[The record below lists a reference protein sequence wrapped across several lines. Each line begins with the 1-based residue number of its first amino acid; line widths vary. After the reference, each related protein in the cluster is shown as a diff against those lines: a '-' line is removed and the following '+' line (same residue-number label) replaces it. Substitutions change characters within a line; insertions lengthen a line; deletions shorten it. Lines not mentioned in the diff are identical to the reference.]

1 MMRVKFWM
9 YLVLLIVGSICA
21 TQSVFAQVVDYSK
34 IKVEHLSSE
43 QILQIMTRAQSQGL
57 SDVELYSTLQ
67 QQGMPQA
74 ELVKLK
80 ARISKLKAKDV
91 GDQNLSVLVDP
102 GEQGRSMEQT
112 SELLDTS
119 VGVVQDDGKPK
130 IFGSTLFNHG
140 NIKFEP
146 NMNMATPANYSIGTG
161 DQLLLDI
168 TGDNEVSYKLLVS
181 PEGTIKVDYVG
192 IIPVAGLSIEAAKSK
207 LSNRLSSTY
216 PALRTGGTQL
226 DLNLG
231 NIRSIKVTLTGFV
244 TQPGTYTLPSVA
256 TVFNALYAAGGPS
269 DQGSFRDIQIIRNN
283 VVIGHIDTYDFL
295 VNGTQSGNVRLED
308 QDVIHIPVYQT
319 RVEFQGLVKRPGF
332 FEAKQG
338 EHFSDLLKYAGGF
351 APNAYTAK
359 VKVIKVTRRDREL
372 RDIYSDEFSNYVA
385 ANGDQYIVE
394 EILDRYENRV
404 QVDGAVF
411 RSGFYELTPGMTV
424 MQLLDKADGIKED
437 AFMTRAYIN
446 RLNPDNTQRLISF
459 DLQKLLDGEIEDIV
473 LRREDKLIVTSI
485 FDLRDEININIDG
498 EVRNPGKFQF
508 ADDMTLGNAIHMAGG
523 LTDAANIERVE
534 IARRIRKNTN
544 ERDSVLSELL
554 LVKFNSKEEALESD
568 FELKPFDIV
577 NIRTSTGYQFQ
588 RQVRIEG
595 EVKYPGVYTLVT
607 KGEKISDLI
616 KRAGGFTEFA
626 YLEGASLQRIAT
638 SSEIAVQTSQADK
651 TDTLTDEMEA
661 QSEEVRNSILNKVKE
676 GRSKT
681 DLYFNNHIGI
691 ELARIVKKNDSK
703 YNILL
708 QQGDILTVPRQL
720 QTVKVVGEVL
730 SPISVVYVKGKSLKY
745 YVNQAGGYTSRAH
758 KSKTFIQY
766 ANGAV
771 KGTQRGI
778 GRIYPEV
785 MPGAEIVV
793 PQQPAKQKMSTQA
806 IVGLSSGVV
815 SMLAIIVSLLK

>member
-1 MMRVKFWM
+1 MCFM
-9 YLVLLIVGSICA
+9 LLLLG
-21 TQSVFAQVVDYSK
+21 SVFATPAVFAQAVDYSK
-34 IKVEHLSSE
+34 IKVEQLSND
-43 QILQIMTRAQSQGL
+43 QILQMMTRAQSQGM
-57 SDVELYSTLQ
+57 SDADLYNSLQ
-67 QQGMPQA
+67 QQGMAPV
-74 ELVKLK
+74 EVDKLK
-80 ARISKLKAKDV
+80 VRVYKLKSKDI
-91 GDQNLSVLVDP
+91 GDKNLTALVDP
-102 GEQGRSMEQT
+102 GEQGRNIGNNN
-112 SELLDTS
+112 ELLDTPGTH
-119 VGVVQDDGKPK
+119 VEDDGKPK
-130 IFGSTLFNHG
+130 IFGSSLFRNG

-146 NMNMATPANYSIGTG
+146 NLNMATPANYSIGVG

-168 TGDNEVSYKLLVS
+168 TGDNEVSYKLMVS

-192 IIPVAGLSIEAAKSK
+192 IIHVSGLSIEAAKSK

-216 PALRTGGTQL
+216 PALRNGGTSL
-226 DLNLG
+226 DLTLG

-244 TQPGTYTLPSVA
+244 SQPGTYTLPSVA

-269 DQGSFRDIQIIRNN
+269 DQGSFRDIQVIRNN
-283 VVIGHIDTYDFL
+283 VIIGHIDTYDFL
-295 VNGTQSGNVRLED
+295 VNGIQTGNVRLED

-332 FEAKQG
+332 FEVKQG
-338 EHFSDLLKYAGGF
+338 EHFSDVLKYAGGF
-351 APNAYTAK
+351 SPNAYSAK
-359 VKVIKVTRRDREL
+359 VKVFKVTRRDRQL
-372 RDIYSDEFSNYVA
+372 RDIYADEFSSYIA
-385 ANGDQYIVE
+385 TNGDQYIVE

-459 DLQKLLDGEIEDIV
+459 DLQKLLDGQIEDIV
-473 LRREDKLIVTSI
+473 LRREDKVIVTSI

-498 EVRNPGKFQF
+498 EVRKPGKFQF

-544 ERDSVLSELL
+544 ERDSILSELL

-568 FELKPFDIV
+568 FILKPFDIV

-588 RQVRIEG
+588 KQVRIEG
-595 EVKYPGVYTLVT
+595 EVKFPGVYTLVT
-607 KGEKISDLI
+607 KDEKISDLI

-626 YLEGASLQRIAT
+626 YLEGASLQRVAT
-638 SSEIAVQTSQADK
+638 NSEIAVQTAK
-651 TDTLTDEMEA
+651 TNDGDSLTTNMEVE
-661 QSEEVRNSILNKVKE
+661 SEEVRSSILNKVKD
-676 GRSKT
+676 GRAET
-681 DLYFNNHIGI
+681 DLYFNNYIGI
-691 ELARIVKKNDSK
+691 ELERIVKKKDSK

-708 QQGDILTVPRQL
+708 QEGDILTVPRQL
-720 QTVKVVGEVL
+720 QTVKVVGQVL

-745 YVNQAGGYTSRAH
+745 YVNQAGGFTSKAH

-771 KGTQRGI
+771 KGTQRGL

-785 MPGAEIVV
+785 KPGSEIVV
-793 PQQPAKQKMSTQA
+793 PEEKAKQRMSAQS
-806 IVGLSSGVV
+806 IVGLSSSLI
-815 SMLAIIVSLLK
+815 SMIVIIVSLLK